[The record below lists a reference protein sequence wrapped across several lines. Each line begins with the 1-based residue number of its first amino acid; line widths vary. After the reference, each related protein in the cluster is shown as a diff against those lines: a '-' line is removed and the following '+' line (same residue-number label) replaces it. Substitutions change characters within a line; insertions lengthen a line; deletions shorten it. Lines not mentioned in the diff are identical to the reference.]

1 MHKFFRGFNILQP
14 ISIED
19 LMKKRAE
26 EEKAQLKVPNFSI
39 VWVLIVNLA
48 RFPYQSSERSSST
61 GTSCCSCT

>member
-39 VWVLIVNLA
+39 VWV
-48 RFPYQSSERSSST
+48 
-61 GTSCCSCT
+61 